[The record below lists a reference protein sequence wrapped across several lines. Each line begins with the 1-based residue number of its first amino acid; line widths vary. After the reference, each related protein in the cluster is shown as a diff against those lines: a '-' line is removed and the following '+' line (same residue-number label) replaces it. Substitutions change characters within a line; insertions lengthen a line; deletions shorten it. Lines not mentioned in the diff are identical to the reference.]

1 MNNDAPIIETV
12 PIAEPVK
19 EIKRRHRTPT
29 PKQIR
34 ALQLINQGYSKRKAM
49 LEAGYSKA
57 TANGKTHLVTRSRAA
72 MEVFESMKGAL
83 SSSKLNGEYMA
94 RKFEKWLEA
103 QKDDKDDYKTQI
115 AAFKEFKDIV
125 KPAETE
131 SGLKRKITFEE
142 FVGDSGETENENK
155 LP

>member
-1 MNNDAPIIETV
+1 MDNDAPIIDGVIV
-12 PIAEPVK
+12 PEPVR

-29 PKQIR
+29 PKQIK

-49 LEAGYSKA
+49 LEAGYAKS
-57 TANGKTHLVTRSRAA
+57 TANCKTHLVTRSRAA

-83 SSSKLNGEYMA
+83 TSSKLNGEYMA

-103 QKDDKDDYKTQI
+103 QKSDPDDYKTQI
-115 AAFKEFKDIV
+115 AAFKEFKDVV
-125 KPAETE
+125 KPAEAE
-131 SGLKRKITFEE
+131 SGLKRKITYEE
-142 FVGDSGETENENK
+142 FLGTENETE